1 MRPHLLRVTAFG
13 AFGGTA
19 EVSFDELAGS
29 GLFLLHGETGAGKT
43 TLLDAIGFALYGR
56 VPGERNKTKRLRS
69 DHASA
74 ADRTEVTFETTIGR
88 RHLRITRRP
97 QQVRPKVHG
106 TGTTS
111 EPAKILLEEEVGGR
125 WHTLST
131 RAKEADD
138 EITDA
143 MGMSADQFFQV
154 VLLPQGQF
162 AQFLHADADE
172 RRKLLQKLFRTGRF
186 RTVEDWLAERRKTT
200 RDQVREAEQAL
211 TTLAARI
218 AQVAGVPGPGE
229 EPGAQPGAQ
238 PVAEPVA
245 EPAAPASAS
254 PGAQPGTLPGEDG
267 AAGPTSRGLTT
278 AWAHKLAVVAESS
291 HAANAR
297 TAQVARSELDAAR
310 TAEDR
315 ARELSDRQGRR
326 AALLA
331 RRCELQAGE
340 PQWTAVR
347 RELDAAARAAEI
359 TKVLDD
365 AERATVHL
373 ATACE
378 AESAARA
385 AAAAAGLAGPAVA
398 ADFRAAERERRQ
410 HAGHLGALREE
421 AERAETEG
429 GTAAAARQRAMD
441 RAAEIEAAERAL
453 AELRS
458 RQEDLIA
465 RRDAARL
472 AAERLPLVRA
482 DADRQRTA
490 AADAAQLAD
499 DCAGVRD
506 LREQRESAR
515 EYANDLRE
523 IAQRIREERFDGMIA
538 ELVARLTDDSPC
550 PVCGSLDHP
559 EPSEIQAR
567 RVTHHEEEQAYA
579 EAEAAKD
586 AVNKLDSELAIV
598 GARVGDLIGRL
609 MAADVTDPVLREDAA
624 LAEAL
629 AVAGTSAA
637 VPGAILSGV
646 AGTSAAVPGAIL
658 SGVAGTSAAVPGA
671 ILSGVA
677 GTSAALPFAAVPGAA
692 VPGAPSAGLLAA
704 AGFGR
709 MPSADTVTRLHDLA
723 AALAAAGA
731 ATEAEAVRL
740 DTEAGRLSRHE
751 SDLAGLGGA
760 LMEQE
765 RRRSTLAEQRAG
777 ALTEAAQ
784 ADARAAGHR
793 ASLRS
798 QLDGAP
804 DLETALAATRVLAD
818 ALAAAASAAEATV
831 AAATAAEQAGAE
843 AVRAAAG
850 AGFADVAA
858 ARSAWR
864 APEWRA
870 AQQEAIRAEETEAAA
885 VGNQLASPDLDVPL
899 EPPAD
904 LAGAQQWVRRAAER
918 HDEAVTMLGRAS
930 DRSVTLAGLLPR
942 FNAEL
947 GALQPLR
954 ERAEEA
960 RRLADLAAGLGA
972 NTLRMTLSS
981 FVLAARLEEVAE
993 AASQRLLTMTAGR
1006 YSLAH
1011 TDARR
1016 GGGRA
1021 GLGLL
1026 ACDTWTGQERD
1037 TSTLS
1042 GGETFLASLALALG
1056 LADVVTA
1063 EAAGVTIEALF
1074 VDEGFGSLDEDTLEE
1089 VMNVLDGLREGGR
1102 MVGIVSHVSELRQR
1116 IPAQV
1121 HVRKGR
1127 AGSTVDLVTP

>member
-1 MRPHLLRVTAFG
+1 
-13 AFGGTA
+13 
-19 EVSFDELAGS
+19 
-29 GLFLLHGETGAGKT
+29 
-43 TLLDAIGFALYGR
+43 
-56 VPGERNKTKRLRS
+56 
-69 DHASA
+69 
-74 ADRTEVTFETTIGR
+74 
-88 RHLRITRRP
+88 
-97 QQVRPKVHG
+97 
-106 TGTTS
+106 
-111 EPAKILLEEEVGGR
+111 
-125 WHTLST
+125 
-131 RAKEADD
+131 
-138 EITDA
+138 

-229 EPGAQPGAQ
+229 AAHRPARR
-238 PVAEPVA
+238 
-245 EPAAPASAS
+245 PAAPSPLRSPLPRPAHCPAPCPGHRPARMAPRAPAS
-254 PGAQPGTLPGEDG
+254 PG
-267 AAGPTSRGLTT
+267 LTA
-278 AWAHKLAVVAESS
+278 AWAHELAVVAESS

-310 TAEDR
+310 TAEAR

-331 RRCELQAGE
+331 RRDELQARE
-340 PQWTAVR
+340 PQRTAVR

-373 ATACE
+373 ATACG

-385 AAAAAGLAGPAVA
+385 AAAAAGLPGPAVA

-421 AERAETEG
+421 AERAETEDA
-429 GTAAAARQRAMD
+429 TAAAARQRAMD

-490 AADAAQLAD
+490 AADTAQLAD

-629 AVAGTSAA
+629 AVAGT
-637 VPGAILSGV
+637 
-646 AGTSAAVPGAIL
+646 
-658 SGVAGTSAAVPGA
+658 
-671 ILSGVA
+671 
-677 GTSAALPFAAVPGAA
+677 GAA
-692 VPGAPSAGLLAA
+692 VPSAMPARRRCTGRAQRRPLAA

-709 MPSADTVTRLHDLA
+709 MPSADTVARLHDLA
-723 AALAAAGA
+723 ATLATAGA
-731 ATEAEAVRL
+731 AGEAEAVRL

-751 SDLAGLGGA
+751 SDLTGLGDA

-804 DLETALAATRVLAD
+804 DLETALAATGALAD

-885 VGNQLASPDLDVPL
+885 VGTQLASPDLDVPL

-904 LAGAQQWVRRAAER
+904 LAGAQESVRRAAER

-930 DRSVTLAGLLPR
+930 DRSVTLAGLVPR
-942 FNAEL
+942 FTAEL

-1127 AGSTVDLVTP
+1127 AGSTVELVTP